1 MQTLIL
7 KQTISPN
14 LSILKINFLNKII
27 LCCVFTF
34 LFGEVKAQH
43 FFASSELKQVYLL
56 LDSSPQNA
64 LSASDSVLRSNSN
77 LSDSDKTHLH
87 IIRSDAYYY
96 LENTYKSNEAMQQVI
111 RLMPFDFPIL
121 KKIEVYNSFGQNLA
135 SLGKPDSAISI
146 YKKGL
151 YYAKKAKDTIQISNL
166 YYNIGVEHKT
176 KSNFD
181 TALVY
186 LDSAYR
192 LTLIKQDSF
201 SLSHTLR
208 AIGYMNELYY
218 DYQTAKTAYKNG
230 LKYVSS
236 QDLVMQCVLLSN
248 LSALYHTTN
257 QLDSCFIYI
266 QKTKEC
272 YQNKEDQN
280 TIHYFYKNYA
290 RYYLSKK
297 DTFAA
302 IQMLDSAIVKS
313 NQIGDYQEY
322 LANSF
327 LRLSVDSIYRQ
338 KIDIKKLLK
347 EAEERKMKEQLSI
360 GYVLYSEILMNQ
372 NNEKQA
378 FFYYKKGTEL
388 RNEMVSLKNQ
398 QLVKAQTIRFEVKE
412 KENQINILKLNNEL
426 QKQENKTTLA
436 NWIAIFSVLL
446 ACLIVLFLFFVYQN
460 KKIRLAVR
468 EKQLQELSEAQS
480 AAFRAQMNPHFI
492 FNSLNSVKGLIV
504 GQQNKEA
511 AIYISKFSK
520 LVRLVLE
527 NSQKEVISLQQ
538 EIKMVELYIFLE
550 KLRFRDSFE
559 YSFSIEPTLNTENI
573 FIPPVL
579 LQPFVENAIWHAFRN
594 NLRKNTLKIDIQTFS
609 KELFIFIEDNGIGRN
624 TSQSVNQMNNKVNSE
639 TEGQKQKSY
648 GIEITRKRIN
658 YFANSFKDN
667 EALKIIDLKDE
678 NGLPLGTRI
687 EIFLPLKLH
696 KKQN

>member
-1 MQTLIL
+1 MQTLTL
-7 KQTISPN
+7 KQTISPK

-27 LCCVFTF
+27 LCYVFTF

-43 FFASSELKQVYLL
+43 FFSSSELKQVYLL

-64 LSASDSVLRSNSN
+64 LSASDSILGSNSN

-96 LENTYKSNEAMQQVI
+96 LENTYKSNKAMQQVI

-135 SLGKPDSAISI
+135 SLGEPDSAILI

-151 YYAKKAKDTIQISNL
+151 DYAKKAKDTIQISNL

-181 TALVY
+181 AALSY

-218 DYQTAKTAYKNG
+218 DYEAAKMAYKNG

-236 QDLVMQCVLLSN
+236 QDPVMECVLLSN

-257 QLDSCFIYI
+257 QLDSCLIYI

-272 YQNKEDQN
+272 YQTKEDQN

-290 RYYLSKK
+290 KYYLAKK
-297 DTFAA
+297 DTFLA
-302 IQMLDSAIVKS
+302 IQMLDSAITKS

-338 KIDIKKLLK
+338 KIDIKNLLE
-347 EAEERKMKEQLSI
+347 EAEKRQMKEQLSI
-360 GYVLYSEILMNQ
+360 GYILYSEILVTQ
-372 NNEKQA
+372 NKEKRA
-378 FFYYKKGTEL
+378 FFYYKKGIEL

-436 NWIAIFSVLL
+436 NWIAVFSVLITF
-446 ACLIVLFLFFVYQN
+446 LIGLFLFFVYQN
-460 KKIRLAVR
+460 KKTQLAVR
-468 EKQLQELSEAQS
+468 EKQLRQLTEAQS

-559 YSFSIEPTLNTENI
+559 YYFSIEPTLNTETVL
-573 FIPPVL
+573 IPPVL
-579 LQPFVENAIWHAFRN
+579 IQPFVENAIWHAFRN
-594 NLRKNTLKIDIQTFS
+594 NPRKNTLKIDIQNS
-609 KELFIFIEDNGIGRN
+609 SEKLFIFIEDNGVGRN
-624 TSQSVNQMNNKVNSE
+624 SNQKLEKINSE
-639 TEGQKQKSY
+639 MKEQKQKSY
-648 GIEITRKRIN
+648 GIEITKKRIN
-658 YFANSFKDN
+658 YFGNNFEDN
-667 EALKIIDLKDE
+667 KALKIVDLKDE
-678 NGLPLGTRI
+678 NEIPLGTRI
-687 EIFLPLKLH
+687 EICLPLKLQ